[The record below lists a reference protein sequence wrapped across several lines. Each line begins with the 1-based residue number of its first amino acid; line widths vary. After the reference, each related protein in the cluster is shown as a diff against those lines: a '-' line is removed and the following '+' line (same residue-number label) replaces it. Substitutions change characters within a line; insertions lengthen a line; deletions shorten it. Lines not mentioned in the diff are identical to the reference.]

1 MKMKIRRFNESK
13 EGGDILSDKDKLL
26 NSLGRISNMNLS
38 IHYKA
43 FRFVEVLGE
52 KRPWPFT
59 SQTKK
64 GFDDESWLQQNF
76 GESYSGSGVKM
87 KSDELRKKFDNI
99 VRKKLLIRGIIIDI
113 QNELTTPLTSDEGRG
128 GREFHKMSLEFTALM
143 EDIEIL
149 KESFYDEGYTLSMYV
164 STNNNGA
171 SNFSNSMISLLI
183 LDGEF

>member
-1 MKMKIRRFNESK
+1 MKIRRFNESK
-13 EGGDILSDKDKLL
+13 EGGDIFSDKDKLL

-76 GESYSGSGVKM
+76 GGMNEMGVIM
-87 KSDELRKKFDNI
+87 ESDELIKRFENL
-99 VRKKLLIRGIIIDI
+99 VRKKSIIRGIIIDI
-113 QNELTTPLTSDEGRG
+113 QDELTTPLTSDEGRG

-149 KESFYDEGYTLSMYV
+149 KESFYDEGYTLSMYI
-164 STNNNGA
+164 STNRHGA